1 MNDAAALGRAMRE
14 NHHAERVAQAMLAMG
29 ARVAYVT
36 MATGM
41 STRKVRAWN
50 RVVTG
55 RKASQGPVPYQAASI
70 IRTRIAQARA
80 SLFGA
85 LAVQAGALKARE
97 FRAELIIHAYDRYL
111 SLAPDLDRAD
121 RALSINDALVIARDL
136 RNGSAVLEWCEHC
149 QTQYLDMAGS
159 HLRGCPICALYA
171 AVPSGSRKRRF
182 GRRDKA

>member
-41 STRKVRAWN
+41 STRKMRAWN

-85 LAVQAGALKARE
+85 LAAQAGALKARE
-97 FRAELIIHAYDRYL
+97 FRAELIIRAYERYL
-111 SLAPDLDRAD
+111 SLAPDLDLH

-171 AVPSGSRKRRF
+171 AVPSGSGKRRF